1 LIEGLARILSAA
13 YALAMADF
21 TPFCKGLELLRWLYN
36 RVSKALKNI
45 QSESGLKIKTE
56 QA

>member
-56 QA
+56 